1 MISWTVGQWICYS
14 IVWLWG
20 TFLSGKLSGVLEGFF
35 EAKVL
40 AIYPYYKIS
49 KRHGGFPAWLV
60 GAAGVWILPITARGV
75 KSYINLDPG
84 LIGEVFVDC
93 VFSLIIIL
101 PLTYLGWLLSNYFR
115 MAGTVADAS
124 ALRWKSMKP
133 YEHD

>member
-1 MISWTVGQWICYS
+1 
-14 IVWLWG
+14 VWLWG

-60 GAAGVWILPITARGV
+60 GAAGVWILPTSSHANAFESFV
-75 KSYINLDPG
+75 NLGPDWVSAV
-84 LIGEVFVDC
+84 LAAC
-93 VFSLIIIL
+93 TFSLIIIL